1 MDILDSWWAIIRDG
15 LYHIH
20 PIQFVIIG
28 LLFGWLSSS
37 AIGAIFSAIFASVV
51 YIAVDLLWPV
61 VFEHKLFAM
70 PVFDTAFWHAFLSL
84 SFAFPVVTLAVYI
97 LKSIVESLRG

>member
-1 MDILDSWWAIIRDG
+1 MDILDTWWALIRDG

-28 LLFGWLSSS
+28 LLFGFMTSSVAS
-37 AIGAIFSAIFASVV
+37 AVFSAIFASVV

-61 VFEHKLFAM
+61 VIEHNLFAM
-70 PVFDTAFWHAFLSL
+70 PVFDAPFWHFFLSL
-84 SFAFPVVTLAVYI
+84 SLAFLIVTLAIFI
-97 LKSIVESLRG
+97 LKSIFESIRG